1 LTGSL
6 GNLEQALA
14 SDRFR
19 FEHMDVTEAIPA
31 DGGVDAV
38 LHLASPASPVQYLRH
53 PIETM
58 KAGAFGTHLALELA
72 REEHAVFLLS
82 STSEVYGDPMVHPQ
96 PETYWGNVNPVGPRA
111 VYDEAKRF
119 SEALSMAYQR
129 HHDVQVR
136 IARIFNTY
144 GPRLR
149 PEDGRAVPSFIHQAL
164 AGADIT
170 VHGDGLQTRSLC
182 YVDDLIEGL
191 WLLLHSD
198 HVGPMNIGSP
208 HEVTVLELAETVRSI
223 AGSSSRIVFAE
234 RPEDDPDLRRPDLTL
249 ARAVIGWEPT
259 VSLEKGLA
267 TTIDWARSTWMK

>member
-1 LTGSL
+1 
-6 GNLEQALA
+6 
-14 SDRFR
+14 
-19 FEHMDVTEAIPA
+19 MDVTEAIPA

-129 HHDVQVR
+129 HHDVPVR